1 MYAVSTNK
9 KMMTATRTVISDYEF
24 LSSSVT
30 LEPIN
35 AVAATSGF
43 AKEIY
48 TEMQI
53 NDKRV
58 KFQNDCGATINVINK
73 RQAGSNV
80 TPSSKMLNMWNGTE
94 VKPFGTTRLL
104 VRNPKTKKKYSIEFV
119 VVPDNLSPL
128 IGARTAQ

>member
-24 LSSSVT
+24 LSFGVT
-30 LEPIN
+30 LEPII

-104 VRNPKTKKKYSIEFV
+104 VRNPKTKKKY
-119 VVPDNLSPL
+119 
-128 IGARTAQ
+128 